1 MDNKKIDELNKFL
14 AETDDEGTVCD
25 LDGNCK
31 PKLIK
36 PDKSIVERVNK
47 TIIIE
52 DDGRQLLV

>member
-14 AETDDEGTVCD
+14 VNTEDEGTVCD
-25 LDGNCK
+25 LDGNCR

-36 PDKSIVERVNK
+36 SDKSIVERVNK
-47 TIIIE
+47 KIIIE